1 MQGEIDKTDGHFS
14 IDYEDGRFRA
24 VQFNPEKREEGSFI
38 AEESIS
44 IEDLIKKCREK
55 GLKHLESLSGP
66 AVNVILEW
74 MRARPAL
81 DYVGELWGGDSN
93 LTEKGPMGP
102 IGF

>member
-66 AVNVILEW
+66 AVTNHRLHASTGSATGF
-74 MRARPAL
+74 RTHFYA
-81 DYVGELWGGDSN
+81 YVRVPCEVPTSN
-93 LTEKGPMGP
+93 LTDK
-102 IGF
+102 